1 MKPAGFILKVDQL
14 GRVVIPK
21 PIRNK
26 YELKTDDTLEVFIDD
41 NGFFLKKYLKTCTF
55 CGKDENLT
63 DFKDKVVCKDCLKE
77 LKGL

>member
-1 MKPAGFILKVDQL
+1 MKPAGFIMKVDRL

-21 PIRNK
+21 PIRKK
-26 YELKTDDTLEVFIDD
+26 YELNTDDTLEVFIDD
-41 NGFFLKKYLKTCTF
+41 NGFFLKKYVKTCAF

-63 DFKDKVVCKDCLKE
+63 DFKDKVVCEDCLKE